1 MRSGPAR
8 SALATQVDILQ
19 RVGPITPRV
28 GPELS
33 ARCSH
38 CSARARRP
46 KEIDIGLPAEKAETR
61 TPDESVAAVQNE
73 VRREQA
79 YITRLYDRLDHLR
92 AQART
97 DLAGVRHQTVSGL
110 THQGRSERD
119 SRASLLENRV
129 AQLEGVEE
137 GLCFGRIDRTDGV
150 ELYVGR
156 IGMSSREYDRL
167 LVDWRAPAARP
178 FYAATPKSPEGVV
191 RRRHIRTRMRRVLGI
206 EDDVL
211 DLDEMADGDHRH
223 LAGEG
228 ALLAALGAGRTG
240 HMRDIVATIQ
250 AEQDAVIRSDL
261 GGVLVVDGG
270 PGTGKT
276 AVALHRAAYLLYEHR
291 ERLASRG
298 VLVVG
303 PGEVFLRYIERV
315 LPSLGETGVVLS
327 TVGRLV
333 PGVRAEAVEPDEV
346 AAVKGDLRM
355 AEVLAEAVRQRQQVP
370 RQPVE
375 IPYGRVV
382 LTVDREAVSSWRGRA
397 RRTRRPHNRSRAAFL
412 REMLDALATQA
423 ATAMGRGILDAEG
436 RADLVS
442 ELREHEPVLALLDE
456 WWPVLR
462 AQAVLT
468 DLLADR
474 VALRRASHRLTEA
487 ERHLLER
494 SSGRDWTEAD
504 VPLLDELADLLGTI
518 VAADPALLA
527 QRVEEAMEEG
537 YAAEMLAELDLV
549 MPVDA
554 AVVAARYRGT
564 PSRRST
570 ADRAS
575 EDRAWAYGH
584 LVVDEA
590 QELSPMAWRM
600 LARRA
605 PSRSMTV
612 VGDLAQASGPSS
624 IRSWGEALDAYA
636 GDRWRS
642 VELTVNYRTPAEVMT
657 VAAAVLRVADP
668 TAIPPQ
674 AIRTVGEDPVA
685 HRVSADEVP
694 AAVAE
699 VVRREVDAYEG
710 AGTVG
715 VVVPVSG
722 LDAIGRAMATAVPEA
737 STSRTA
743 ALDSPAVVITARG
756 AKGLEFD
763 TVVVVEPAAIA
774 AERTR
779 GQHDLYVALTRATRR
794 LVVVHADDLP
804 PGMET
809 LRADR

>member
-1 MRSGPAR
+1 M
-8 SALATQVDILQ
+8 
-19 RVGPITPRV
+19 
-28 GPELS
+28 
-33 ARCSH
+33 
-38 CSARARRP
+38 P
-46 KEIDIGLPAEKAETR
+46 KELAIGRPA
-61 TPDESVAAVQNE
+61 
-73 VRREQA
+73 EQA
-79 YITRLYDRLDHLR
+79 YPRTSDDSVAVVQDEVRLEQAYLTRLYARLDHLR
-92 AQART
+92 AQTRT
-97 DLAGVRHQTVSGL
+97 DLAGVRRQAVSGL

-119 SRASLLENRV
+119 ARATQLENRL

-137 GLCFGRIDRTDGV
+137 GLCFGRIDRTDRV

-156 IGMSSREYDRL
+156 IGMSSRDYDRL

-206 EDDVL
+206 EDDLL
-211 DLDEMADGDHRH
+211 DLDEMADGDQRH

-261 GGVLVVDGG
+261 AGVLVVDGG

-327 TVGRLV
+327 TVGRLY

-346 AAVKGDLRM
+346 AAVKGDVRM
-355 AEVLAEAVRQRQQVP
+355 ADVLAEAVRFHQQVP
-370 RQPVE
+370 SQPVE

-382 LTVDREAVSSWRGRA
+382 LTLDRDVVSTWRTRA
-397 RRTRRPHNRSRAAFL
+397 RRSRRPHNRARGLFL

-423 ATAMGRGILDAEG
+423 AAAMGRGLLDAEG
-436 RADLVS
+436 RSDLVGD
-442 ELREHEPVLALLDE
+442 LREHEPVLARLDE

-462 AQAVLT
+462 PQDVLAG
-468 DLLADR
+468 LLADR
-474 VALRRASHRLTEA
+474 TLLRRTAHRLGDR
-487 ERHLLER
+487 ERRLLER
-494 SSGRDWTEAD
+494 PAGRAWTEAD
-504 VPLLDELADLLGTI
+504 VPLLDELAELLGAI
-518 VAADPALLA
+518 AAADPSLVA

-537 YAAEMLAELDLV
+537 YAADMLAELDLS

-554 AVVAARYRGT
+554 ALVAARYRGT

-570 ADRAS
+570 ADRAG
-575 EDRAWAYGH
+575 EDRAWTYGH
-584 LVVDEA
+584 VVVDEA

-624 IRSWGEALDAYA
+624 LRSWDEALNAYA

-642 VELTVNYRTPAEVMT
+642 VELTVNYRTPAEIMA
-657 VAAAVLRVADP
+657 VAAEVLREADP
-668 TAIPPQ
+668 AATPPQ
-674 AIRTVGEDPVA
+674 AIRSVGEDPVA
-685 HRVSADEVP
+685 HRVTAAEVP
-694 AAVAE
+694 FVVAQI
-699 VVRREVDAYEG
+699 VRREVDAYEG
-710 AGTVG
+710 AGSVG
-715 VVVPVSG
+715 VVVPAAG
-722 LDAIGRAMATAVPEA
+722 LASVAAAVAAAVPES
-737 STSRTA
+737 STSGA
-743 ALDSPAVVITARG
+743 ATLDSPAVVLTARA

-763 TVVVVEPAAIA
+763 TVVVVEPAGIA
-774 AERTR
+774 NERTR

-794 LVVVHADDLP
+794 LVVVHADALP
-804 PGMET
+804 GGMAA
-809 LRADR
+809 LAPADSR

>member
-1 MRSGPAR
+1 
-8 SALATQVDILQ
+8 V
-19 RVGPITPRV
+19 
-28 GPELS
+28 
-33 ARCSH
+33 
-38 CSARARRP
+38 
-46 KEIDIGLPAEKAETR
+46 
-61 TPDESVAAVQNE
+61 VQDE
-73 VRREQA
+73 VRLEQA

-92 AQART
+92 TQARA
-97 DLAGVRHQTVSGL
+97 DLAGVRHQGVAGL

-119 SRASLLENRV
+119 ARAALLENRLE
-129 AQLEGVEE
+129 QLEGVEE
-137 GLCFGRIDRTDGV
+137 GLCFGRIDRTDRV
-150 ELYVGR
+150 ALYVGR

-206 EDDVL
+206 EDDLL
-211 DLDEMADGDHRH
+211 DLDEMTDGDHRH

-261 GGVLVVDGG
+261 AGVLVVDGG

-327 TVGRLV
+327 TVGRLF
-333 PGVRAEAVEPDEV
+333 PGVRAEAIEPDEV
-346 AAVKGDLRM
+346 AAVKGDVRM
-355 AEVLAEAVRQRQQVP
+355 ADVLAEAVRLRQQVP
-370 RQPVE
+370 RSTVE

-382 LTVDREAVSSWRGRA
+382 LTVERAAVMGWRTRA
-397 RRTRRPHNRSRAAFL
+397 RRARRPHNRSRGVFL
-412 REMLDALATQA
+412 REMLDALATQVAA
-423 ATAMGRGILDAEG
+423 ATGRGPLDAEA
-436 RADLVS
+436 RSDLVS
-442 ELREHEPVLALLDE
+442 ELREHEPVLAWLDE

-462 AQAVLT
+462 PQ
-468 DLLADR
+468 DLLSDLFGDPA
-474 VALRRASHRLTEA
+474 AMRAASPRLGEA
-487 ERHLLER
+487 ERRLLER
-494 SSGRDWTEAD
+494 PSGHPWTEAD
-504 VPLLDELADLLGTI
+504 VPLLDELAELIGT
-518 VAADPALLA
+518 VATADPALVA

-537 YAAEMLAELDLV
+537 YASEMLAELDLPV
-549 MPVDA
+549 PVDA
-554 AVVAARYRGT
+554 SLVAARYRGT
-564 PSRRST
+564 PTRRST
-570 ADRAS
+570 ADIAS
-575 EDRAWAYGH
+575 EDRAWTYGH
-584 LVVDEA
+584 VVVDEA

-624 IRSWGEALDAYA
+624 LRSWREALDPYA

-642 VELTVNYRTPAEVMT
+642 VELTVNYRTPAEIMA
-657 VAAAVLRVADP
+657 VAAGLLRVADP
-668 TAIPPQ
+668 TASPPT
-674 AIRTVGEDPVA
+674 AIRSVGEHPVA
-685 HRVSADEVP
+685 HRVSPSALP
-694 AAVAE
+694 FAVAD
-699 VVRREVDAYEG
+699 VVRHEVDAYDG
-710 AGTVG
+710 GGSVG
-715 VVVPVSG
+715 VIVPAVSQAAVA
-722 LDAIGRAMATAVPEA
+722 DAVASEVPGA
-737 STSRTA
+737 STSRVAT
-743 ALDSPAVVITARG
+743 LDSPAVVLTARA

-774 AERTR
+774 AERDR
-779 GQHDLYVALTRATRR
+779 GRHDLYVALTRATRR

-804 PGMET
+804 IGMRS
-809 LRADR
+809 LQSR

>member
-1 MRSGPAR
+1 MLSRIFAAPAST
-8 SALATQVDILQ
+8 SA
-19 RVGPITPRV
+19 
-28 GPELS
+28 
-33 ARCSH
+33 
-38 CSARARRP
+38 ARRQE
-46 KEIDIGLPAEKAETR
+46 EIDIGRPAEQAETR
-61 TPDESVAAVQNE
+61 TSAESVALVQDE
-73 VRREQA
+73 VRLEQA

-92 AQART
+92 AQTTT
-97 DLAGVRHQTVSGL
+97 DLGGVRRQGVSGL

-119 SRASLLENRV
+119 ARAHQLEDRL

-191 RRRHIRTRMRRVLGI
+191 RRRHIRTRMRRVLGV
-206 EDDVL
+206 EDDLL
-211 DLDEMADGDHRH
+211 DLDEMADGDRRH

-261 GGVLVVDGG
+261 AGVLVVDGG

-327 TVGRLV
+327 TVGRLY
-333 PGVRAEAVEPDEV
+333 PGVRAETVEPDEV
-346 AAVKGDLRM
+346 AAIKGDARM
-355 AEVLAEAVRQRQQVP
+355 AVVLAEAVRSSQELP
-370 RQPVE
+370 RQPVA

-382 LTVDREAVSSWRGRA
+382 LTVDRDAVSQWRSRA
-397 RRTRRPHNRSRAAFL
+397 RRTRRAHNRARAVFL

-423 ATAMGRGILDAEG
+423 AAAIGRGVLDAEA
-436 RADLVS
+436 RSDLID
-442 ELREHEPVLALLDE
+442 ELREHEPVLSALDD

-462 AQAVLT
+462 PQDVLT
-468 DLLADR
+468 SLYADR
-474 VALRRASHRLTEA
+474 FALRRASHRLTES
-487 ERHLLER
+487 ERRRLER
-494 SSGRDWTEAD
+494 PPGNGWTEAD
-504 VPLLDELADLLGTI
+504 VPLLDELAELLGTI
-518 VAADPALLA
+518 VAADPALVA
-527 QRVEEAMEEG
+527 QRVEEAMDEG
-537 YAAEMLAELDLV
+537 YAADMLAELDLSV
-549 MPVDA
+549 PVDA
-554 AVVAARYRGT
+554 GLVAARYRGT
-564 PSRRST
+564 PTRRST

-575 EDRAWAYGH
+575 EDRAWTYGH
-584 LVVDEA
+584 VVVDEA

-605 PSRSMTV
+605 PGRSMTV

-624 IRSWGEALDAYA
+624 IRSWGEVLDPYA

-642 VELTVNYRTPAEVMT
+642 VELTVNYRTPAEIMS
-657 VAAAVLRVADP
+657 VAAEVLRVADP
-668 TAIPPQ
+668 MAQAPQ
-674 AIRTVGEDPVA
+674 GIRSVGEDPVA
-685 HRVSADEVP
+685 HRV
-694 AAVAE
+694 AAAELPSVVAR
-699 VVRREVDAYEG
+699 VVRREVDAYDG

-715 VVVPVSG
+715 VVVPAAG
-722 LDAIGRAMATAVPEA
+722 LAAVAAAVASDMPGA
-737 STSRTA
+737 STSGAVT
-743 ALDSPAVVITARG
+743 LDSPAVVLTART

-763 TVVVVEPAAIA
+763 TVVVVEPGGIV
-774 AERTR
+774 AERSR

-794 LVVVHADDLP
+794 LVVVHAEDLP
-804 PGMET
+804 VGMQAMGPA
-809 LRADR
+809 RSR